1 MVPKRAHTQFML
13 TPRDLALLASVEE
26 ARYLTTQ
33 AIEWLHWPSWSARWQ
48 RWHTAQQDQ
57 PLKVYKPS
65 SRLYDRLL
73 RMEHHRLL
81 HRIRRPVTVAATQV
95 RRDQDA
101 FALSDRGAHVLAE
114 HAGREFHTLAYHAP
128 RARSTLM
135 LAHQVT
141 VGTVYA
147 ALRAKIE
154 ATGGLAFADWRGEA
168 QLAKAYDRVQVR
180 VTHSDGSTTTKL
192 LPIQPDGTFR
202 LIHPT
207 GEVRCFVEVDRGRPV
222 TTWREKLWAYHA
234 YTNSPE
240 LQKRYGTTTFLLL
253 TITTDDTQ
261 RRKLMDATAHILG
274 KPSDRYLFGL
284 DRAIHPTT
292 IGNQW
297 RKIGHMQSTVKH
309 LPGSRTVAGVTAE
322 SVEHVLIH

>member
-1 MVPKRAHTQFML
+1 MVPKLAHTQLVL

-26 ARYLTTQ
+26 GRYLTTQ
-33 AIEWLHWPSWSARWQ
+33 ALEWLHWPSWSARWQ
-48 RWHTAQQDQ
+48 QWHAAQQDQ
-57 PLKVYKPS
+57 PVKAYKPS

-95 RRDQDA
+95 RRDHDA

-114 HAGREFHTLAYHAP
+114 HAGRELHTVAYHAP

-154 ATGGLAFADWRGEA
+154 TTGGLAFADWRGEA
-168 QLAKAYDRVQVR
+168 QLAKAYDRIQVR
-180 VTHSDGSTTTKL
+180 VTHGDGSTTTKL

-240 LQKRYGTTTFLLL
+240 LQTRYGTTTFLLL

-261 RRKLMDATAHILG
+261 RRKLMEATAQVT
-274 KPSDRYLFGL
+274 KQPSDRYLFAL
-284 DRAIHPTT
+284 ASAVHPMTM
-292 IGNQW
+292 GSQW
-297 RKIGHMQSTVKH
+297 RKIVEVQPTVQH
-309 LPGSRTVAGVTAE
+309 LPGNRQIAGVAIE
-322 SVEHVLIH
+322 MREHVFIR